1 MVSIQICIG
10 SACHLKGSYT
20 IIDELQKLIKKDKLE
35 SKIEIKASFCLGQ
48 CTKGVS
54 VKVDDD
60 DIITV
65 SPDTV
70 HEFYHDNILRRVT
83 Q

>member
-70 HEFYHDNILRRVT
+70 HEFYHDNILRRVN